1 MPVQSK
7 LKGLIAEF
15 GLSQKQLAEH
25 LGITLRAFNDKIN
38 GKKDFSLNEARIIS
52 CYFGKQIE
60 EIFLEFE
67 FTKTKHNS
75 KGA

>member
-1 MPVQSK
+1 MSK
-7 LKGLIAEF
+7 PELNEKQIAEINCYEEYRKIEEEF
-15 GLSQKQLAEH
+15 RT
-25 LGITLRAFNDKIN
+25 IFNIDKIN

-67 FTKTKHNS
+67 FTKTRHNS

>member
-15 GLSQKQLAEH
+15 GLSQKELAKH

-38 GKKDFSLNEARIIS
+38 GKTDFSLKEARIVS
-52 CYFGKQIE
+52 SYFGKSIE
-60 EIFLEFE
+60 EIFLESE
-67 FTKTKHNS
+67 LTQTKQN
-75 KGA
+75 